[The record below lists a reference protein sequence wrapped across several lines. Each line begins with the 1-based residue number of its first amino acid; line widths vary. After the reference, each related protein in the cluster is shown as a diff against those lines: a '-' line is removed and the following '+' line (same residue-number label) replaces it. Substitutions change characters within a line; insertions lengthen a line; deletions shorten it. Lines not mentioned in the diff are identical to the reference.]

1 MRSFTLLSVA
11 SLAASAAA
19 VPLDIAGDIVER
31 QTKPYQIRG
40 VQDPI
45 FHLYLQSLPGD
56 GSPVMGPEATSEYFI
71 IGDTIQSSNTSLYL
85 NIGEASTSYLPLSF
99 DATATTTAWGL
110 EGDTIITTNGSPYGR
125 PITRRST
132 CHAYVKLGGEER
144 QRGNMVDAVSG
155 NAQVSGRHMN
165 GVRRDDT
172 ASSAAVHTSV
182 LANI

>member
-1 MRSFTLLSVA
+1 MLSFSLLVVA

-19 VPLDIAGDIVER
+19 VPVDVSTGIAER

-45 FHLYLQSLPGD
+45 FHLYLQSLPGN
-56 GSPVMGPEATSEYFI
+56 GSPSTPVMGPEATSEYFT
-71 IGDTIQSSNTSLYL
+71 IGETIQSTNTSLYL

-125 PITRRST
+125 RKFFFSFI
-132 CHAYVKLGGEER
+132 KFI
-144 QRGNMVDAVSG
+144 
-155 NAQVSGRHMN
+155 
-165 GVRRDDT
+165 RRD
-172 ASSAAVHTSV
+172 
-182 LANI
+182 NN

>member
-1 MRSFTLLSVA
+1 MRSFTLLSAA

-56 GSPVMGPEATSEYFI
+56 GSPVMGPEATSEYFT

-125 PITRRST
+125 RRRGK
-132 CHAYVKLGGEER
+132 VER
-144 QRGNMVDAVSG
+144 QYGGGSEW

-165 GVRRDDT
+165 GVRKDDI

>member
-1 MRSFTLLSVA
+1 MRSFSLLAVA

-56 GSPVMGPEATSEYFI
+56 GSPVMGPEATSEYFT

-125 PITRRST
+125 LLNFLVCDSATAGYFDLFLQKGSDTPAGKT
-132 CHAYVKLGGEER
+132 CSNYQTIHLPC
-144 QRGNMVDAVSG
+144 
-155 NAQVSGRHMN
+155 
-165 GVRRDDT
+165 
-172 ASSAAVHTSV
+172 
-182 LANI
+182 LC